1 MKQARGFTLIELAI
15 VLVIITILIGG
26 LAVPLSAQI
35 QARRIGETK
44 RTLEEAREA
53 IIGYA
58 MSNKIPGMCRCLY
71 NVDTTLDLASS
82 TCPLRFCPH
91 TSTATLS
98 LPIEHHYLACPDLTK
113 DDPEPGNDND
123 DDGLLSD
130 LNNGRE
136 DRYKTGTNAGDCAT
150 ASGNLPWVTLGTGAQ
165 DAWGNRLGYRLTN
178 SPSTGSTDPDDTYGS
193 STTGFLD
200 ASTGDNQICATSL
213 GGCSTGNVASHVPAI
228 LISHGPNGWG
238 ARNVNGTKLKNPTSA
253 DETENTDA
261 DTSFV
266 SRSPSKAG
274 DAGDEFD
281 DLVVWISDGL
291 LRGRVCTERGC
302 P

>member
-1 MKQARGFTLIELAI
+1 MTVQRGFTLIEMAI

-26 LAVPLSAQI
+26 LAMPLSAQI
-35 QARRIGETK
+35 QARRIAETK

-58 MSNKIPGMCRCLY
+58 MSHKIPGTCRCIY
-71 NVDTTLDLASS
+71 MADTTLDLASS
-82 TCPLRFCPH
+82 SCPLRFCPH
-91 TSTATLS
+91 TSTAALT
-98 LPIEHHYLACPDLTK
+98 LPIERLYLACPDLMK

-130 LNNGRE
+130 LNNGWE
-136 DRYKTGTNAGDCAT
+136 DRYKTGASAGDCAT

-178 SPSTGSTDPDDTYGS
+178 SPSTGSTDPDDRYGN

-200 ASTGDNQICATSL
+200 ASTGDNQVCATSL

-238 ARNVNGTKLKNPTSA
+238 ARNVNGNTLKDPTSD
-253 DETENTDA
+253 DEKENTDA
-261 DTSFV
+261 DSNFV
-266 SRSPSKAG
+266 SRTPSKAG
-274 DAGDEFD
+274 DASGEFD

-291 LRGRVCTERGC
+291 LRSRVCPAGGC